1 MTTKSFLYR
10 KPSFLCTS
18 LPVMVQFC
26 FLSFK
31 LLRGCLNVI
40 TQLKCATIMHSIL
53 DDVFKAIN
61 SNDCL
66 CVLFCNDLE
75 RVKLKYSI
83 FLRDSLFVLKISS
96 ANILH
101 QKCPR
106 QMRVIMVMM
115 VYNFHFRNSLQ
126 SVRCKHN

>member
-1 MTTKSFLYR
+1 MSPKWQLSPFLYR

-66 CVLFCNDLE
+66 CVLFSNDLE
-75 RVKLKYSI
+75 RVELKFSI
-83 FLRDSLFVLKISS
+83 FEG
-96 ANILH
+96 
-101 QKCPR
+101 
-106 QMRVIMVMM
+106 
-115 VYNFHFRNSLQ
+115 Q
-126 SVRCKHN
+126 SVCTENQLCKHTAPEVPKANESYYGDDGL